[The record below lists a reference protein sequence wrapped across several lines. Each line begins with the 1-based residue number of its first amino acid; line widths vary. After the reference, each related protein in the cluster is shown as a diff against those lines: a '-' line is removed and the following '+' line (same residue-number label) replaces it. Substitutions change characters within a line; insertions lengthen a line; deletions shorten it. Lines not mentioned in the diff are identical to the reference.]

1 MASMMVYLIVG
12 FSLGVVVLQVATSY
26 LAARKPV
33 RIGASELRLYRRRPS
48 LLPDQERALF
58 NFLAEALRPALV
70 VLPEVPLDKVI
81 ESTATGG
88 RGLVASNKLRGLHV
102 PFLLCEPV
110 SLRPMGVALLE
121 RPPGLL
127 GLGRDTEPLLD
138 TLLAEVGIPVVR
150 VNAAPSYDVQEI
162 RHAIRQALWK

>member
-1 MASMMVYLIVG
+1 MATMMVYLIVG
-12 FSLGVVVLQVATSY
+12 FSLGVVVLQVVTSY
-26 LAARKPV
+26 LAARKPI

-48 LLPDQERALF
+48 LLPEQERDFF
-58 NFLAEALRPALV
+58 NFLAESLRPALV
-70 VLPEVPLDKVI
+70 VLPEVPLDRVI

-121 RPPGLL
+121 HPSGFL
-127 GLGRDTEPLLD
+127 GRGRDTESLLEP
-138 TLLAEVGIPVVR
+138 LLAEVGIPVVR
-150 VNAAPSYDVQEI
+150 VNAAPSYEVQEI
-162 RHAIRQALWK
+162 RNTVRQALWK